1 MAQPWAWKT
10 SRALCAVALACLSL
24 AARPQ
29 DKESGGDAGEKVYDL
44 SPDMTPPRVTKQ
56 VSPQYKT
63 ARGVRLEGSVTV
75 ALVVSSQGIPR
86 DVRVVKGLDK
96 DVDQSAI
103 EAVRQWQFAPARKD
117 DKPVAVRVSL
127 EIEFHSM

>member
-1 MAQPWAWKT
+1 M
-10 SRALCAVALACLSL
+10 V
-24 AARPQ
+24 
-29 DKESGGDAGEKVYDL
+29 
-44 SPDMTPPRVTKQ
+44 PPRVTKQ
-56 VSPQYKT
+56 VSPRYKT

-75 ALVVSSQGIPR
+75 VLVVSSQGVPR

-103 EAVRQWQFAPARKD
+103 EAVRQWEFAPARRD
-117 DKPVAVRVSL
+117 DKPVAVRISL